1 MKIVRN
7 YLYNASYQVLLILLP
22 LITGPYVSRILGPT
36 GVGINSYTYSIA
48 NWYVLLGSIGV
59 GLYGNRQIAYVRS
72 NEKDLALNFWEIFFM
87 KATVVII
94 FFAFYIVYVVKF
106 GKYKKFELA
115 QSVYLVAA
123 LFDISWFFMGVEDFK
138 RTVTRNTIV
147 KIISLILIL
156 IFVKSKS
163 DLLLYIYIL
172 SFATFGGNL
181 TLWPYLNRYIHKIEI
196 SKLHPWR
203 HFKGSI
209 ELFLPLAAIQIYTTL
224 NKVML
229 GYFDSATSTGF
240 YDKSD
245 SIVRMSLTIVTS
257 LGTVLLPHISK
268 MIAEGET
275 KRVNQLL
282 YKSFSF
288 TSFLSIPI
296 MFGLA
301 AISIKFAPFFYGDG
315 FETVGY
321 ALFIESFVIIFIAW
335 ASVTGNQFLIP
346 AGLVKPY
353 TFSIII
359 GAIANLLLNIPLIK
373 LWGLFGAIVATL
385 VSEVSVTT
393 YQIYSIRKFVSYK
406 KLFHDT
412 GKYITAGII
421 MFTLVFLLNIK
432 LKMDFV
438 TLLVEIIIGVLVYLI
453 MSLLLRPDI
462 ISKIMLFIKENFGV
476 KK

>member
-163 DLLLYIYIL
+163 DLLLYIYIY
-172 SFATFGGNL
+172 
-181 TLWPYLNRYIHKIEI
+181 YLLRRLVGI
-196 SKLHPWR
+196 LH
-203 HFKGSI
+203 
-209 ELFLPLAAIQIYTTL
+209 
-224 NKVML
+224 
-229 GYFDSATSTGF
+229 
-240 YDKSD
+240 
-245 SIVRMSLTIVTS
+245 
-257 LGTVLLPHISK
+257 
-268 MIAEGET
+268 
-275 KRVNQLL
+275 
-282 YKSFSF
+282 
-288 TSFLSIPI
+288 
-296 MFGLA
+296 FGL
-301 AISIKFAPFFYGDG
+301 I
-315 FETVGY
+315 
-321 ALFIESFVIIFIAW
+321 
-335 ASVTGNQFLIP
+335 
-346 AGLVKPY
+346 
-353 TFSIII
+353 
-359 GAIANLLLNIPLIK
+359 
-373 LWGLFGAIVATL
+373 
-385 VSEVSVTT
+385 
-393 YQIYSIRKFVSYK
+393 
-406 KLFHDT
+406 
-412 GKYITAGII
+412 
-421 MFTLVFLLNIK
+421 
-432 LKMDFV
+432 
-438 TLLVEIIIGVLVYLI
+438 
-453 MSLLLRPDI
+453 
-462 ISKIMLFIKENFGV
+462 
-476 KK
+476 